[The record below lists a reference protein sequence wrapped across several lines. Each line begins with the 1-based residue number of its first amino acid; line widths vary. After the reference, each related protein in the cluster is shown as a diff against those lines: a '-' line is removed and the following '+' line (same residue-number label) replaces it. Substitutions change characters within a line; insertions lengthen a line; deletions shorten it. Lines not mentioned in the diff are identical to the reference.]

1 MYNELDKRILQ
12 AVTDNKD
19 PYHPEA
25 QVTQEALRLHHLT
38 GHKMHTIV
46 SMRLQYLR
54 KAGKI
59 KYLTMQRS
67 PVKRA
72 GWVVV

>member
-1 MYNELDKRILQ
+1 MYRAIERRILL
-12 AVTDNKD
+12 AILAESD
-19 PYHPEA
+19 PHSDRL
-25 QVTQEALRLHHLT
+25 VVNEALRLHQLT
-38 GHKMHTIV
+38 GFKIKMII

-67 PVKRA
+67 PEKRA